1 MISPTYSYTLYH
13 VYTERVTISV
23 SQQGVRVVL
32 NSDYFTLITK
42 YSTLDLLGSLCE
54 SPPAE

>member
-42 YSTLDLLGSLCE
+42 CSTLDLLGSL
-54 SPPAE
+54 ST